1 MIGDFNIHDSLW
13 NLSYIHHSSISN
25 NLFAIADSFN
35 LSLSYPTDQVPTRY
49 LDNAN
54 DSNLVIN
61 LIFLHSNSS
70 ELNTHRIYPEWCLT
84 SDHAPLMITI
94 FITEEYINTYK
105 RTIAKNSEEK
115 HMFIKEIITLFAK
128 LDTSSIS
135 NIPDLKDVVS
145 DFVDI
150 VQRT

>member
-1 MIGDFNIHDSLW
+1 
-13 NLSYIHHSSISN
+13 
-25 NLFAIADSFN
+25 
-35 LSLSYPTDQVPTRY
+35 
-49 LDNAN
+49 
-54 DSNLVIN
+54 
-61 LIFLHSNSS
+61 
-70 ELNTHRIYPEWCLT
+70 
-84 SDHAPLMITI
+84 MITI